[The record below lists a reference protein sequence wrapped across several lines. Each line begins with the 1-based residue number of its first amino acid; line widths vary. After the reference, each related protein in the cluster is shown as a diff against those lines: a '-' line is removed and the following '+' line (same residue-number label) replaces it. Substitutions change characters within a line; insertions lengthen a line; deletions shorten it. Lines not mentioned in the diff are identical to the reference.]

1 MIHLACASD
10 DKLWS
15 AVGLDVVTRLEE
27 LSQMSLA
34 KRRSMGELLAACRT
48 CLCNGS
54 LQTEQC
60 WHLAG
65 TGLTSVGT
73 KGSAFMYVSQEFFW
87 LF

>member
-1 MIHLACASD
+1 MHPGCASD

-15 AVGLDVVTRLEE
+15 AVGPDIITRLKE
-27 LSQMSLA
+27 LSQTSLT

-54 LQTEQC
+54 LQREQS
-60 WHLAG
+60 WHPAG
-65 TGLTSVGT
+65 SGVTSIGT
-73 KGSAFMYVSQEFFW
+73 KGSAFMRVSQEFFW